1 MPLETNRVT
10 KSPSISINESI
21 NLTPMETAPETEVRR
36 AELDNNNEFMFM
48 NEVTHRT
55 LMSNLDEMEYQVK
68 SIDNDITDKIT
79 APNSCFISESDIH
92 INEKGD
98 TTQNEPNKNEQKDV
112 EDSENSEIVQVIRN
126 IIGEMMAPIEETAI
140 QACNTA
146 IQACNSP
153 VETASLF
160 ASMRNTMD
168 PIVEV
173 PEVPNIEASKILS
186 ELSIPTGKL
195 SENVSVI
202 GSTSKAETVLNKL
215 ENSVDYLV
223 SRASSPGEVVSSVSL
238 NSPISADF
246 DISEESV
253 WS

>member
-1 MPLETNRVT
+1 
-10 KSPSISINESI
+10 
-21 NLTPMETAPETEVRR
+21 
-36 AELDNNNEFMFM
+36 M

-55 LMSNLDEMEYQVK
+55 LMSNLDEMEYHVK

-79 APNSCFISESDIH
+79 APNSCFISESDIK
-92 INEKGD
+92 EKGG
-98 TTQNEPNKNEQKDV
+98 TPQNEPNKNEQKFEDV
-112 EDSENSEIVQVIRN
+112 EDSENSEIVQAIRN
-126 IIGEMMAPIEETAI
+126 IIGEIMAPIEETAI

-146 IQACNSP
+146 MEACNSSM
-153 VETASLF
+153 ETASLI

-173 PEVPNIEASKILS
+173 PEIPNIEASKIS
-186 ELSIPTGKL
+186 NEVSISTGKL

-202 GSTSKAETVLNKL
+202 GSTSKAETVLNKT
-215 ENSVDYLV
+215 ENSVDYLI
-223 SRASSPGEVVSSVSL
+223 SRASSPGEVISSVSL
-238 NSPISADF
+238 NSPISAGF